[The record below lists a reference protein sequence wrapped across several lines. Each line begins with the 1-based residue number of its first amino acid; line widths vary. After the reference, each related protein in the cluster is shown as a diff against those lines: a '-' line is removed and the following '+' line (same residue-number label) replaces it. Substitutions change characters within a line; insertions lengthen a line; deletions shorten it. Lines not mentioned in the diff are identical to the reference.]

1 MSRVCL
7 VTGATSGIGLVTAQ
21 GLAAAGATVLGV
33 GRSADRCQ
41 EAERRVAEESG
52 NDDVHYFCHDL
63 SSMTEVRAL
72 AESVRERHQAL
83 DVLVNNVGA
92 MFSRR
97 QETAE
102 GLEATFALN
111 HLSPFLLT
119 HLLEERLRSA
129 APSRV
134 VNLSSEAHRGVTL
147 DFDDLQAVSKYSHLG
162 WREYQSSKLANLL
175 FTYEHHRRYAADGLT
190 TNAVHPGVVATGFA
204 RNAGLDPLRR
214 LLVRLRSISV
224 SAGADTV
231 LYLALSDEVEGRS
244 GGYWIKRRP
253 VESSEAS
260 REESTARQLW
270 KVSLDL
276 SRPR

>member
-21 GLAAAGATVLGV
+21 GLATAGATVLGV
-33 GRSADRCQ
+33 GRSADRCR

-52 NDDVHYFCHDL
+52 NSDVHFFCHDL

-72 AESVRERHQAL
+72 AESVRERHRTL

-119 HLLEERLRSA
+119 HLLEEPLRSA

-147 DFDDLQAVSKYSHLG
+147 DFDDLQASSEYSHLG
-162 WREYQSSKLANLL
+162 WHEYQRSKLANLL
-175 FTYEHHRRYAADGLT
+175 FTYEHHRRNVTEGVT
-190 TNAVHPGVVATGFA
+190 TNAVHPGVVATGFT
-204 RNAGLDPLRR
+204 RKAGLDPLRR

-244 GGYWIKRRP
+244 GGYWIKRGLE
-253 VESSEAS
+253 ESSEAS
-260 REESTARQLW
+260 REEATAERLW